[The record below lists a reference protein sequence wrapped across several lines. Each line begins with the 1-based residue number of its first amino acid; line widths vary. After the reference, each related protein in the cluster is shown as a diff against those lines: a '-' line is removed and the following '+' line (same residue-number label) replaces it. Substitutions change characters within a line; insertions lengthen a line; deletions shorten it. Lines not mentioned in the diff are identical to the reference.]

1 MPTVH
6 EEAGFVFG
14 FYSADRF
21 REPPHVHARGSGGAA
36 KVWLSPVSLAW
47 ARGLTAAE
55 IRTIL
60 EIVNREAGAML
71 ERWHRFGPE
80 KG

>member
-6 EEAGFVFG
+6 EEAGFLFG
-14 FYSADRF
+14 FYSADRL
-21 REPPHVHARGSGGAA
+21 REPPHIHAKGSSGAA

-47 ARGLTAAE
+47 ERGLTVAE
-55 IRTIL
+55 IRAVL
-60 EIVNREAGAML
+60 QVVNREAEAML
-71 ERWHRFGPE
+71 EKWHDFVPE